1 MKKTRKLLLV
11 IERDLRRFIQ
21 FKFLIILRTI
31 WFAAQV
37 AFFGL
42 IASRMVVP
50 ELADIYFEFY
60 VAGVVI
66 MMLYSASVFIGYD
79 IFEEAE
85 HGVFEYLL
93 SLPVSRKEL
102 VLGRSIGGGIR
113 SFILV
118 GPIIAITLFIIG
130 LANPLNLLVA
140 FSALFLFAFGVSGM
154 SITIAVTLKSGD
166 RFDIF
171 MGVLS
176 AFIIRLSTTMY
187 PQAFVQDANQ
197 AYAAFSQFNP
207 VTYASDL
214 FRWGTGIE
222 RYLTMSPMPLAAI
235 IGIIIFFF
243 MFTFVGVT
251 FYEKRLEGGGWQ

>member
-1 MKKTRKLLLV
+1 MRA
-11 IERDLRRFIQ
+11 
-21 FKFLIILRTI
+21 I

-50 ELADIYFEFY
+50 ELADIYFEYY
-60 VAGVVI
+60 VAGVVV

-93 SLPVSRKEL
+93 SLPISRRKL

-113 SFILV
+113 SFVFL
-118 GPIIAITLFIIG
+118 GPIIAITLIIIG
-130 LANPLNLLVA
+130 LANPLNLLIA
-140 FSALFLFAFGVSGM
+140 LSALFLFAFGVSGM

-166 RFDIF
+166 RFDIL
-171 MGVLS
+171 MGVLN
-176 AFIIRLSTTMY
+176 ALIVRLSTTMY
-187 PQAFVQDANQ
+187 PQAFVEQANPT
-197 AYAAFSQFNP
+197 YATISRFNP
-207 VTYASDL
+207 VTFASDM

-235 IGIIIFFF
+235 LGLVIFFLA
-243 MFTFVGVT
+243 FTLVGVT
-251 FYEKRLEGGGWQ
+251 VYEKRLEGGGWQ

>member
-1 MKKTRKLLLV
+1 MKQLMLV
-11 IERDLRRFIQ
+11 IERDLRMFMQ
-21 FKFLIILRTI
+21 YKFLIIMRVI
-31 WFAAQV
+31 WFASQI

-50 ELADIYFEFY
+50 DLADVYFEYY

-93 SLPVSRKEL
+93 SLPVSRREL

-118 GPIIAITLFIIG
+118 GPIAAIALIVIG
-130 LANPLNLLVA
+130 LANPLNLLIA

-154 SITIAVTLKSGD
+154 SITIAVGLKSSD
-166 RFDIF
+166 RFDIL
-171 MGVLS
+171 MGILN

-187 PQAFVQDANQ
+187 PQSFVQDANQ
-197 AYAAFSQFNP
+197 VYATLTKINP

-214 FRWGTGIE
+214 FRWGVGIE
-222 RYLTMSPMPLAAI
+222 KYLTVTPMPIAAI
-235 IGIIIFFF
+235 IGLTVFFF
-243 MFTFVGVT
+243 AFVFISVT
-251 FYEKRLEGGGWQ
+251 VYERKLEGGGWQ

>member
-1 MKKTRKLLLV
+1 MRKLFFV
-11 IERDLRRFIQ
+11 VERDLRMFVQ
-21 FKFLIILRTI
+21 YKFLIIMRAI
-31 WFAAQV
+31 WFVSQV

-50 ELADIYFEFY
+50 QLADIYFEYY
-60 VAGVVI
+60 VAGVVV

-118 GPIIAITLFIIG
+118 GPLVAITLFVIG
-130 LANPLNLLVA
+130 LANPVNFLIA
-140 FSALFLFAFGVSGM
+140 FFSLFLFAFGVSGM
-154 SITIAVTLKSGD
+154 SITIAVGLKSAD
-166 RFDIF
+166 RFDIL
-171 MGVLS
+171 MGVLN

-187 PQAFVQDANQ
+187 PQVFIQEANL
-197 AYAAFSQFNP
+197 AYAKVSEFNP
-207 VTYASDL
+207 VTFASDL
-214 FRWGTGIE
+214 FRWGVGIE
-222 RYLTMSPMPLAAI
+222 RYFTMTPMPLAAI
-235 IGIIIFFF
+235 IGLIAFFAI
-243 MFTFVGVT
+243 FTFVGIT
-251 FYEKRLEGGGWQ
+251 IYERRLEGGGWR

>member
-1 MKKTRKLLLV
+1 LLV
-11 IERDLRRFIQ
+11 VERDLRTFLRF
-21 FKFLIILRTI
+21 KVLIIMRSI

-50 ELADIYFEFY
+50 QLADIYFEYY
-60 VAGVVI
+60 VAGVVV

-93 SLPVSRKEL
+93 SLPVSRREL

-113 SFILV
+113 SFMLV
-118 GPIIAITLFIIG
+118 GPLIAITLLVFG
-130 LANPLNLLVA
+130 LANPLNFLIAL
-140 FSALFLFAFGVSGM
+140 SALFLFAFGVSGM

-171 MGVLS
+171 MGALNALIV
-176 AFIIRLSTTMY
+176 RLSTAMY
-187 PQAFVQDANQ
+187 PQAFVQQ
-197 AYAAFSQFNP
+197 ASLTYAEISRFNP
-207 VTYASDL
+207 VTFASDM

-222 RYLTMSPMPLAAI
+222 KYLTVTPMPLAAI
-235 IGIIIFFF
+235 LGLVLFFF
-243 MFTFVGVT
+243 AFTVVGVT